1 MSRNQAPFHDGA
13 SLTSVRALRQID
25 GWPVSFAAAGVLTQD
40 GRVETYGDASRP
52 VRLASVSKPVGALA
66 VLVAA
71 EEGVVDLDEPAGPTG
86 STVRHLLAHTSGLPF
101 DGEEPIARPGTRRIY
116 SNEGFR
122 VLAAH
127 LAEKAEMPFADYVQ
141 AAVCVPLGIALD
153 PHGDP
158 GSGMQASL
166 DDVLAVA
173 RELLTPTLVAP
184 ETLAE
189 MTSVQFPGLSGVL
202 PDFGRFDPLDWGLG
216 VQLNTEPRAWM
227 GSLTSGRTFGHFGGS
242 GTFVWV
248 DPVARVACAALSNRD
263 FGDWAKAAWP
273 TLADD
278 VLREAA
284 G

>member
-1 MSRNQAPFHDGA
+1 MA
-13 SLTSVRALRQID
+13 TRA
-25 GWPVSFAAAGVLTQD
+25 
-40 GRVETYGDASRP
+40 GRC
-52 VRLASVSKPVGALA
+52 
-66 VLVAA
+66 
-71 EEGVVDLDEPAGPTG
+71 
-86 STVRHLLAHTSGLPF
+86 GLPPCRSRWAHSRCSLRRRKASWTSTSRR
-101 DGEEPIARPGTRRIY
+101 DRRARRFVTSSPTPLGSPSTARSRSRSRERAASTRTRA
-116 SNEGFR
+116 SACS
-122 VLAAH
+122 AAH

-227 GSLTSGRTFGHFGGS
+227 GSLTSPRTFGHFGGS

-248 DPVARVACAALSNRD
+248 DPVARVACAALSTATSATGRRRR
-263 FGDWAKAAWP
+263 GRRSRTPCSARPPAS
-273 TLADD
+273 
-278 VLREAA
+278 VSRRLRRA
-284 G
+284 GGRARRTSPRRSSRRRTTSSR